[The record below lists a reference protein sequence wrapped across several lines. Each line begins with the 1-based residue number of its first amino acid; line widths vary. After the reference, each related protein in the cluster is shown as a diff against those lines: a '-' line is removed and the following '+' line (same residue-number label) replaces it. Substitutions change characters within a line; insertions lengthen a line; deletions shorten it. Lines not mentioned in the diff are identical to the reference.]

1 VSASPP
7 ALAAVAVVAAVAV
20 GCSLDGALARRRV
33 RRRLADPAH
42 APAGRD
48 GERRRVAAVGAVAAG
63 VGAAWAAAGPW
74 AVGGLVAVA
83 AAGPVRAAVR
93 RRSARRS
100 ARRRQLPGALDRLAA
115 ALRTGSSL
123 TTALEEVGAT
133 VEPPLG
139 PELAALGAASARG
152 RPLRDV
158 LAEWADA
165 HDDPDTRLAAS
176 ALVLASVVGSAPA
189 RAVDG
194 VAATVRERLDLAD
207 ERRAMAAQARASAL
221 VLSAAPALFAAVLVA
236 ADTAAARF
244 LLSSPAGWAC
254 LTLGVALDAAG
265 AWWMARITAGERP

>member
-1 VSASPP
+1 
-7 ALAAVAVVAAVAV
+7 
-20 GCSLDGALARRRV
+20 
-33 RRRLADPAH
+33 
-42 APAGRD
+42 
-48 GERRRVAAVGAVAAG
+48 
-63 VGAAWAAAGPW
+63 
-74 AVGGLVAVA
+74 
-83 AAGPVRAAVR
+83 
-93 RRSARRS
+93 
-100 ARRRQLPGALDRLAA
+100 LAA

-123 TTALEEVGAT
+123 TAALEEVGTA

-139 PELAALGAASARG
+139 PELAALGAAGARG

-158 LAEWADA
+158 LTEWADT

-189 RAVDG
+189 WAVDG
-194 VAATVRERLDLAD
+194 VAATVRERIDLAN

-254 LTLGVALDAAG
+254 LGLGVALDAVG
-265 AWWMARITAGERP
+265 AWWMARITGGVQR